1 MRQWQLQEAKARFS
15 ELIRLARREGP
26 QEITLHGEPAAVVVS
41 KAAFEKLR
49 RPKQS
54 LVEFLRSSPLAGID
68 LEIERDKS
76 PARDVTV

>member
-15 ELIRLARREGP
+15 ELIRLALGEGP

-54 LVEFLRSSPLAGID
+54 LVEFLQSSPLAGLD

-76 PARDVTV
+76 PPRDVTV